1 MTYFDAAILGILQG
15 LTEFLPVSS
24 SGHLVLARKLLNVEP
39 GGITFEVMVHF
50 GTLLAV
56 VVFFRARI
64 LRLIRSLFDK
74 EMIRERA
81 VLAYLVIGTVPAG
94 IVGLTLRSQFETAF
108 SDQITTSAMLL
119 VTGLIL
125 LATRFVRKGSARVG
139 WLAAIVMGIG
149 QAMAIMPGISRSGTT
164 IAAGMFA
171 GVEPS
176 EAAEFS
182 FLLAIPAILGAT
194 VLEFE
199 SLILLEGQLLG
210 KYLLGAG
217 LAFLVG
223 LFAVYL
229 VMATVRRGK
238 LEYFAYYCFAAG
250 AVGLYLFLG

>member
-1 MTYFDAAILGILQG
+1 MTYLDAAILGILQG

-24 SGHLVLARKLLNVEP
+24 SGHLVLARALLKVEP

-50 GTLLAV
+50 GTLMAV
-56 VVFFRARI
+56 VVYFRAQI
-64 LRLIRSLFDK
+64 LRLIQSLFDK
-74 EMIRERA
+74 EMKQERA
-81 VLAYLVIGTVPAG
+81 VLGYLVIGTLPAG
-94 IVGLTLRSQFETAF
+94 VVGLTLKEFFETAF
-108 SDQITTSAMLL
+108 SHQGVTSAMLL

-125 LATRFVRKGSARVG
+125 LATRFARKGNSRVG
-139 WLAAIVMGIG
+139 LLSAIVMGIG
-149 QAMAIMPGISRSGTT
+149 QALAIMPGISRSGST

-176 EAAEFS
+176 KAAEFS

-199 SLILLEGQLLG
+199 SLFQLDSHLLG

-223 LFAVYL
+223 LFAVYA

-250 AVGLYLFLG
+250 AVGLYLFF

>member
-1 MTYFDAAILGILQG
+1 MTYLDAAILGILQG

-24 SGHLVLARKLLNVEP
+24 SGHLVLARALLKVEP

-50 GTLLAV
+50 GTLMAV
-56 VVFFRARI
+56 VVYFRAQI
-64 LRLIRSLFDK
+64 LRLIQSLFDK
-74 EMIRERA
+74 EMKQERA
-81 VLAYLVIGTVPAG
+81 VLGYLVIGTLPAG
-94 IVGLTLRSQFETAF
+94 VVGLTLKEFFETAF
-108 SDQITTSAMLL
+108 SHQGVTSAMLL

-125 LATRFVRKGSARVG
+125 LATRFARKGNSRVG
-139 WLAAIVMGIG
+139 LLSAIVMGIG
-149 QAMAIMPGISRSGTT
+149 QALAIMPGISRSGST

-176 EAAEFS
+176 KAAEFS

-199 SLILLEGQLLG
+199 SLFWLDSHLLG

-223 LFAVYL
+223 LFAVYA

-250 AVGLYLFLG
+250 AVGLYLFF